1 MSTATGHANSPPS
14 AAAVYFMKED
24 NHLPANIQVDV
35 VELRQT
41 LEGSECEPNCIDA
54 DDFVLGTICSHHML
68 ESEFRR
74 HSGEFNLG
82 TNLAVENAKPK
93 LEGFMCPGHQTGQR
107 TTSHNMTYGRRG

>member
-1 MSTATGHANSPPS
+1 MSTATGHASSPPS
-14 AAAVYFMKED
+14 AAAVCFTKED

-54 DDFVLGTICSHHML
+54 DDFVLGPICSHHML

-82 TNLAVENAKPK
+82 TILAVENTKPK
-93 LEGFMCPGHQTGQR
+93 PEGCMYPGRQPGQR
-107 TTSHNMTYGRRG
+107 TTSHNMTYGR